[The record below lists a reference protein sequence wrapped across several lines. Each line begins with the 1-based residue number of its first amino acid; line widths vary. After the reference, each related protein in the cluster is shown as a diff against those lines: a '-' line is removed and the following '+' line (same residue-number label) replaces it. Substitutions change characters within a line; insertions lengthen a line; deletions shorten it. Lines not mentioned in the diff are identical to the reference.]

1 MLRRLIVVTLGV
13 TAAVAATSAP
23 AEAIPAFARKYQFS
37 CSTCHAPVP
46 RLKAFGEQF
55 AARGFRLDPAQEP
68 PRATIDT
75 GDPTLRLMRELPIA
89 VRIDGFGSWKE
100 GTRAETDVEWPWAFK
115 VLSGGP
121 ITERISYYAYFIL
134 EKGGVQG
141 LEDAYLQF
149 NTPFKLPMNLMVGQ
163 FQVSDPLFKRELRL
177 ERFDY
182 QIFRTRVGLAPADLT
197 YDRGIIGTWAFP
209 GGVDSVLQLVNGNG
223 IREAEGEDFDND
235 ALKTVSWRLSRQTG
249 QVRLGVFSYYGK
261 QRTAAAADV
270 RNRTW
275 YFGPDV
281 VVDFTDSLQL
291 NAQYLERRDDDPFF
305 TGARSGDWETRGGF
319 AELHY
324 LPDGPDGP
332 WVLSLLYNKVDSD
345 DEAARWHSASATVTR
360 LLARNVKVMFEGG
373 REIEHKAGRVSVG
386 VVAAF

>member
-1 MLRRLIVVTLGV
+1 MLRKIVLLVAGAI
-13 TAAVAATSAP
+13 AAVIASSNT

-46 RLKAFGEQF
+46 RLKAFGEEF

-75 GDPTLRLMRELPIA
+75 GDPTLRLLRELPIA
-89 VRIDGFGSWKE
+89 VRVDGFGSWKE
-100 GTRAETDVEWPWAFK
+100 GALAEADIEWPWSFK
-115 VLSGGP
+115 LLSGGP
-121 ITERISYYAYFIL
+121 ISESISYYVYFIL

-149 NTPFKLPMNLMVGQ
+149 NSPFKLPISLMVGQ

-182 QIFRTRVGLAPADLT
+182 QIFKTRVGLAPADLT
-197 YDRGIIGTWAFP
+197 YDRGIIGSWTFP
-209 GGVDSVLQLVNGNG
+209 GDLDSVVQLVNGNG
-223 IREAEGEDFDND
+223 IREAEHDDFDQD
-235 ALKTVSWRLSRQTG
+235 SLKTVSWRLSRQSG
-249 QVRLGVFSYYGK
+249 PVRLGVFSYFGK
-261 QRTAAAADV
+261 QRSSGDV

-275 YFGPDV
+275 YLGPDL

-305 TGARSGDWETRGGF
+305 TGVRAGEWETRGGF

-324 LPDGPDGP
+324 LPRGADGP

-345 DEAARWHSASATVTR
+345 DPNALWHSASLTVTR
-360 LLARNVKVMFEGG
+360 LLARNVKLMFEGG
-373 REIEHKAGRVSVG
+373 REIEHDAGRVSIG
-386 VVAAF
+386 IVAAF

>member
-1 MLRRLIVVTLGV
+1 MPRRIVLL
-13 TAAVAATSAP
+13 TAATLAALASSTP

-75 GDPTLRLMRELPIA
+75 GDPTLRLLREVPLA
-89 VRIDGFGSWKE
+89 VRVDGFGSWKE
-100 GTRAETDVEWPWAFK
+100 GALAEADVEWPWAFK

-121 ITERISYYAYFIL
+121 LNESISYYVYFIL

-149 NTPFKLPMNLMVGQ
+149 NSPLKLPINLMVGQ
-163 FQVSDPLFKRELRL
+163 FQICDPLFKRELRL

-182 QIFRTRVGLAPADLT
+182 QIFKTRVGHAPADLT
-197 YDRGIIGTWAFP
+197 YDRGVIASWAFP
-209 GGVDSVLQLVNGNG
+209 GGLDSVFQVVNGNG
-223 IREAEGEDFDND
+223 IREADHDDFDQD
-235 ALKTVSWRLSRQTG
+235 ALKTVSWRLSRQAG
-249 QVRLGVFSYYGK
+249 PVRLGVFSYYGK
-261 QRTAAAADV
+261 QRLSADV

-275 YFGPDV
+275 YLGPDV
-281 VVDFTDSLQL
+281 VVDFNGSLQL

-305 TGARSGDWETRGGF
+305 AGVRGGQWETRGGF

-324 LPDGPDGP
+324 LPRGPDGP
-332 WVLSLLYNKVDSD
+332 WIVSLLYNKVDSD
-345 DEAARWHSASATVTR
+345 DPEALWHSGSLTLTR
-360 LLARNVKVMFEGG
+360 LLARNVKLMFEGG
-373 REIEHKAGRVSVG
+373 REIERKAGRASIG
-386 VVAAF
+386 LVAAF

>member
-1 MLRRLIVVTLGV
+1 MPRKIALLAILAT
-13 TAAVAATSAP
+13 VAGMAWPSP

-46 RLKAFGEQF
+46 RLKPFGEQF

-75 GDPTLRLMRELPIA
+75 GDPMLRLVRDVPIGIR
-89 VRIDGFGSWKE
+89 VDGFGSWKE
-100 GTRAETDVEWPWAFK
+100 GAAAGADVEWPWVFK

-121 ITERISYYAYFIL
+121 ISERISYYVYFIL

-149 NTPFKLPMNLMVGQ
+149 NSPFKLPLNLMVGQ

-182 QIFRTRVGLAPADLT
+182 QIFKTRVGLAPADLT
-197 YDRGIIGTWAFP
+197 YERGIIGSWSFP
-209 GGVDSVLQLVNGNG
+209 GAVDSVLQLVNGNG
-223 IREAEGEDFDND
+223 IREAEGDDFDQD
-235 ALKTVSWRLSRQTG
+235 SLKTVSWRLSRQTG
-249 QVRLGVFSYYGK
+249 PVRLGVFSYFGK
-261 QRTAAAADV
+261 QRSSGDID
-270 RNRTW
+270 NRTW
-275 YFGPDV
+275 YLGPDV
-281 VVDFTDSLQL
+281 VIDFTPRVQL

-305 TGARSGDWETRGGF
+305 TGVDSANWETRGGF
-319 AELHY
+319 AELQF
-324 LPDGPDGP
+324 LPRGPDGS

-345 DEAARWHSASATVTR
+345 DPNALWHSASVTVTR
-360 LLARNVKVMFEGG
+360 LLARNVKLMFEGG
-373 REIEHKAGRVSVG
+373 REIEHDAGRVSIG